1 MADDAVIVLERA
13 KAVGLTVSLDGLD
26 LKVQGQEAQTPQTK
40 AVLESLKEH
49 KAEVITYLRKY
60 GDGQPPPL
68 DRPPANEQELR
79 RLIDY
84 LADDENF
91 YPWLERAMS
100 DESTNY

>member
-13 KAVGLTVSLDGLD
+13 KAAGLTVSLDGLD
-26 LKVQGQEAQTPQTK
+26 LKVQGQEEPTPQTK

-49 KAEVITYLRKY
+49 KSEVVTYLSIY

-68 DRPPANEQELR
+68 DRPIANEPELR
-79 RLIDY
+79 RWMDWT
-84 LADDENF
+84 AD
-91 YPWLERAMS
+91 PERFARWIEWAMT